1 MPVWRERVG
10 GTSLRRVGGPS
21 PPPPPGFTRAE
32 TRPLTNCLAPSRI
45 LASPPAPN
53 PGARIEHDH
62 CCHISPPMTG
72 EPRARENHYRILD
85 ALRFVLAL
93 WVTIGHYAIFPLFA
107 GAETAT
113 GFMRL
118 LTRAMQISGVI

>member
-1 MPVWRERVG
+1 
-10 GTSLRRVGGPS
+10 
-21 PPPPPGFTRAE
+21 
-32 TRPLTNCLAPSRI
+32 
-45 LASPPAPN
+45 
-53 PGARIEHDH
+53 
-62 CCHISPPMTG
+62 MTG